1 LNRKGPVFDF
11 KKQLFSSKNNN
22 SDEPKKETMNHTSYL
37 AMKEEEQK
45 KMKIKEMNSYN
56 KLGFSFGLKEGFT
69 QEFWKKRQEK
79 NKEFKN
85 EIDNVF
91 QFENIT
97 CSKDMFSRTKM
108 RNSSDDSIREKLK
121 MKKDN
126 VKKLR
131 KKNNLKK
138 FEDAKQR

>member
-1 LNRKGPVFDF
+1 MFDF